1 MVQDGSGGVILYE
14 YPFNERVRTHLR
26 LEQLFRRLGEL
37 ISRDSAVDHH
47 FALVTIFEI
56 MEVASRSDLKG
67 EVLKELEKQK
77 QVLNSYRGNPHI
89 SEGVLDDIVAQLD
102 ACFEAVNHQ
111 AGRTAQSLTENEWLM
126 AIRSRISIPG
136 GTCSFDLP
144 AYHAWQ
150 QKSGPLRQLDLQKW
164 AATLGPLA
172 DSVTILLKMLRDNG
186 TPKKMMAEQGQL
198 QQNLPQGRAFQ
209 LLRLRV
215 DSQLGLI
222 PEISANRLLVSLR
235 FLKQEADPGGP
246 ATQVTA
252 DDVAFEMALCA

>member
-14 YPFNERVRTHLR
+14 YPFNERVRTYLR
-26 LEQLFRRLGEL
+26 LEQLFRRLGDL

-67 EVLKELEKQK
+67 EVMKDLDKQK
-77 QVLNSYRGNPHI
+77 QLLNSYRGNPNI

-102 ACFEAVNHQ
+102 ACFEAVNTPS
-111 AGRTAQSLTENEWLM
+111 GRTAQALTENEWLM

-136 GTCSFDLP
+136 GTCNFDLP

-150 QKSGPLRQLDLQKW
+150 QSSGPVRQSDLQKW
-164 AATLGPLA
+164 ASTLGPLA
-172 DSVTILLKMLRDNG
+172 DSVFILLKMLRDNG

-209 LLRLRV
+209 LLRLRI

-235 FLKQEADPGGP
+235 FLQQAEDLTSP
-246 ATQVTA
+246 ATQVTP